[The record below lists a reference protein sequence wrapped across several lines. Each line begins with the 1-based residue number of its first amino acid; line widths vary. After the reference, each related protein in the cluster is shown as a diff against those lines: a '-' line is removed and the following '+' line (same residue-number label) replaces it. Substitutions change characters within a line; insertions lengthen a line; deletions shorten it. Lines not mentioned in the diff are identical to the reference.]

1 MGMWQKHEEMQLV
14 EGCKRESRIAQKEL
28 FSKLYGRLLTICM
41 RYSDDRDEAED
52 ILQNGFIKVFKS
64 IDNYKGDGS
73 FEGWVKRIIV
83 NTAIDNYRR
92 KKIRPV
98 VTDTELTDRMGDQLE
113 DELEDESVYE
123 KIPISAVMEA
133 VQKLSPAYK
142 TVFNLYVLEGYNH
155 NEISE
160 TLGISV
166 GTSKSNLSKARFN
179 LKKILTP
186 LIERISQEKH
196 L

>member
-1 MGMWQKHEEMQLV
+1 M
-14 EGCKRESRIAQKEL
+14 S
-28 FSKLYGRLLTICM
+28 
-41 RYSDDRDEAED
+41 
-52 ILQNGFIKVFKS
+52 
-64 IDNYKGDGS
+64 
-73 FEGWVKRIIV
+73 
-83 NTAIDNYRR
+83 
-92 KKIRPV
+92 
-98 VTDTELTDRMGDQLE
+98 DQLE

-123 KIPISAVMEA
+123 KIPISVVMEA

-186 LIERISQEKH
+186 LLERISQE
-196 L
+196 

>member
-28 FSKLYGRLLTICM
+28 FSKLYGRLLSICM

-73 FEGWVKRIIV
+73 FEGWVKRIVV

-92 KKIRPV
+92 KKVRPV
-98 VTDTELTDRMGDQLE
+98 VTDSELTDRMSDQLE

-123 KIPISAVMEA
+123 KIPISVVMEA

-179 LKKILTP
+179 LKKIVTP
-186 LIERISQEKH
+186 LLERISQE
-196 L
+196 

>member
-28 FSKLYGRLLTICM
+28 FSKLYGRLLSICM

-186 LIERISQEKH
+186 LIERISQE
-196 L
+196 

>member
-28 FSKLYGRLLTICM
+28 FSKLYGRLLSICM

-73 FEGWVKRIIV
+73 FEGWVKRIVV

-92 KKIRPV
+92 KKVRPV
-98 VTDTELTDRMGDQLE
+98 VTDSELTDRMGDQLE

-123 KIPISAVMEA
+123 KIPISVVMEA

-186 LIERISQEKH
+186 LLERISQE
-196 L
+196 

>member
-1 MGMWQKHEEMQLV
+1 MWQKHEEMQLV

-28 FSKLYGRLLTICM
+28 FSKLYGRLLSICM

-186 LIERISQEKH
+186 LIERISQE
-196 L
+196 

>member
-1 MGMWQKHEEMQLV
+1 MGMWEKHEEMQLV

-28 FSKLYGRLLTICM
+28 FSKLYGRLLSICM
-41 RYSDDRDEAED
+41 RYSDNRDEAED

-73 FEGWVKRIIV
+73 FEGWVKRIVV

-92 KKIRPV
+92 KKIKPV
-98 VTDTELTDRMGDQLE
+98 VTDSELTDRMGNQLE
-113 DELEDESVYE
+113 DELEDESIYE
-123 KIPISAVMEA
+123 KIPISVVMEA

-186 LIERISQEKH
+186 LLERISQE
-196 L
+196 

>member
-1 MGMWQKHEEMQLV
+1 MGMWEKHEEMQLV

-28 FSKLYGRLLTICM
+28 FSKLYGRLLSICM

-73 FEGWVKRIIV
+73 FEGWVKRIVV

-92 KKIRPV
+92 KKVRPV
-98 VTDTELTDRMGDQLE
+98 VTDSDLTDRMGDQLE

-123 KIPISAVMEA
+123 KIPISVVMEA

-186 LIERISQEKH
+186 LLERISQE
-196 L
+196 

>member
-186 LIERISQEKH
+186 LIERISQE
-196 L
+196 

>member
-1 MGMWQKHEEMQLV
+1 MGMWDKHEEMQLV

-28 FSKLYGRLLTICM
+28 FSKLYGRLLSICM
-41 RYSDDRDEAED
+41 RYSDDGDEAED

-73 FEGWVKRIIV
+73 FEGWVKRIVV

-92 KKIRPV
+92 KKVRPV
-98 VTDTELTDRMGDQLE
+98 VTDSELTERMGDQIE

-123 KIPISAVMEA
+123 KIPISVVMEA

-186 LIERISQEKH
+186 LLERISQE
-196 L
+196 

>member
-1 MGMWQKHEEMQLV
+1 MGMWQKNEEMQLV

-28 FSKLYGRLLTICM
+28 FSKLYGRLLSICM

-73 FEGWVKRIIV
+73 FEGWVKRIVV

-92 KKIRPV
+92 KKIRPI

-113 DELEDESVYE
+113 DELEDESIYE
-123 KIPISAVMEA
+123 KIPISAVMQA

-160 TLGISV
+160 MLGISV

-186 LIERISQEKH
+186 LIERISQE
-196 L
+196 

>member
-28 FSKLYGRLLTICM
+28 FSKLYGRLLSICM

-123 KIPISAVMEA
+123 KIPISAVMDA

-186 LIERISQEKH
+186 LIERISQE
-196 L
+196 

>member
-28 FSKLYGRLLTICM
+28 FSKLYGRLLSICM

-73 FEGWVKRIIV
+73 FEGWVKRIVV

-92 KKIRPV
+92 KKVRPV
-98 VTDTELTDRMGDQLE
+98 VTDSELTDRMSDQLE

-123 KIPISAVMEA
+123 KIPISVVMEA

-186 LIERISQEKH
+186 LLERISQE
-196 L
+196 